1 MKEKRRRKRKR
12 FHSKRSSVC
21 SSSTKQPP
29 GGWCYHNAFLVYIKR
44 CKIIKDDDDDDD
56 SYVSN
61 DDEKRIVCDLSRT
74 VVQRARH
81 CRRANPDER
90 ANARERPKHLRREL
104 CRRGRCHFDFVFSS
118 LPFNSPL
125 IIKGRAASFSL
136 SLKCFVTRDY

>member
-1 MKEKRRRKRKR
+1 MMKKE
-12 FHSKRSSVC
+12 
-21 SSSTKQPP
+21 
-29 GGWCYHNAFLVYIKR
+29 L
-44 CKIIKDDDDDDD
+44 
-56 SYVSN
+56 
-61 DDEKRIVCDLSRT
+61 CDLSRT
-74 VVQRARH
+74 VVYSARH

-136 SLKCFVTRDY
+136 SQMCDEGLLNVVLPVSQTKPPKKQKQKTLNYCYNELDKKKEMSSR

>member
-1 MKEKRRRKRKR
+1 MG
-12 FHSKRSSVC
+12 
-21 SSSTKQPP
+21 PP

-44 CKIIKDDDDDDD
+44 CTIIKDDDDDDDD

-125 IIKGRAASFSL
+125 SIKGRAASFSL
-136 SLKCFVTRDY
+136 SLKCFV